1 MEIFRL
7 IKCTFFYILGIIYKN
22 GDYQTVNR
30 KTLNVCDKF
39 NKIEKNAYKPYT
51 YNLFPNERQKENIDH
66 LIKESQ
72 VEEKKAGIVYSYEPD
87 KPIGSIIKYREQKAY
102 VDIMDVGEVEADM
115 FDYPVG
121 NCHEIHVKKV
131 SGVYR
136 ITFYCYKRV
145 VGIDLGERVVICSTG
160 ERFELPQIELKK
172 QSKYWEI
179 KQQWKESVAMQLLL
193 DYDILFLEYLENDGN
208 TRQGFE
214 DMITFSDVLVE
225 KAEIFNK
232 GNPKEPYKKEIYKLK
247 SKYPSTQICHMCG
260 YQNEDMAAN
269 LQKRNWMCPYCGT
282 KHDRDINAAIN
293 ILRHGMEEKIL
304 NNKIEENELSSI
316 DLSKV
321 HFDVTLD

>member
-1 MEIFRL
+1 
-7 IKCTFFYILGIIYKN
+7 
-22 GDYQTVNR
+22 
-30 KTLNVCDKF
+30 
-39 NKIEKNAYKPYT
+39 
-51 YNLFPNERQKENIDH
+51 
-66 LIKESQ
+66 
-72 VEEKKAGIVYSYEPD
+72 
-87 KPIGSIIKYREQKAY
+87 
-102 VDIMDVGEVEADM
+102 
-115 FDYPVG
+115 
-121 NCHEIHVKKV
+121 
-131 SGVYR
+131 
-136 ITFYCYKRV
+136 
-145 VGIDLGERVVICSTG
+145 
-160 ERFELPQIELKK
+160 
-172 QSKYWEI
+172 
-179 KQQWKESVAMQLLL
+179 MQLLL

-232 GNPKEPYKKEIYKLK
+232 GNPKESYKKEIYKLK

-304 NNKIEENELSSI
+304 NNKMEENELSSI